1 MEKSQF
7 LLQLNESF
15 DLLSE
20 KLSGWLKGLVLIL
33 PNLILSILVMLL
45 TFLLVGYVSK
55 LVRRSFQRFFQS
67 KALVNLLTNV
77 SSSLFVLLAL
87 VLVLT
92 ILELDQALFGLLT
105 GAGVAGL
112 AVGLALQDPLVN
124 LFSSI
129 LMSSR
134 NPHYNIGDLIEI
146 GGIWGVIQEINLRTT
161 VLKNATGNSV
171 IIPNKRMVQETFTN
185 YTITGQRRVEIVCGV
200 AYNDDLNRVEQL
212 AKQTIKEQFDRE
224 STEDIDFYFTDFG
237 DSSINFVLRYPL
249 WFDPEKDFM
258 QARSKTIVA
267 IKKAFDQ
274 EDINIPFPIR
284 TLDFDS
290 QSFHL
295 AKADKIDIMPQSVN
309 DN

>member
-20 KLSGWLKGLVLIL
+20 KLSGWLEGLVLIL

>member
-1 MEKSQF
+1 
-7 LLQLNESF
+7 
-15 DLLSE
+15 
-20 KLSGWLKGLVLIL
+20 
-33 PNLILSILVMLL
+33 
-45 TFLLVGYVSK
+45 
-55 LVRRSFQRFFQS
+55 
-67 KALVNLLTNV
+67 LTNV

>member
-1 MEKSQF
+1 MESNTFF
-7 LLQLNESF
+7 LKLSESL

-20 KLSGWLKGLVLIL
+20 KLDTWMEGLVLIL
-33 PNLILSILVMLL
+33 PELILSLMVMLL
-45 TFLLVGYVSK
+45 TLLLVRYVSK
-55 LVRRSFQRFFQS
+55 LSRRSFQKFIRS
-67 KALVNLLTNV
+67 TSLVNLLTNI
-77 SSSLFVLLAL
+77 SSSVFVLLSL
-87 VLVLT
+87 VLVLS
-92 ILELDQALFGLLT
+92 ILDLDQALFGLLT

-129 LMSSR
+129 MMSSR

-185 YTITGQRRVEIVCGV
+185 YSISGQRRIEIICGV
-200 AYNDDLNRVEQL
+200 AYDDDLELVEQI
-212 AKQTIKEQFDRE
+212 AKKAIKDQFERE
-224 STEDIDFYFTDFG
+224 STDNIDFYFTDFG

-258 QARSKTIVA
+258 KARSQSVITL
-267 IKKAFDQ
+267 KKAFDQ
-274 EDINIPFPIR
+274 EEINIPFPIR
-284 TLDFDS
+284 TLDVKGKA
-290 QSFHL
+290 FHL
-295 AKADKIDIMPQSVN
+295 TQANELNLVRQKASA
-309 DN
+309 

>member
-249 WFDPEKDFM
+249 WFDSEKDFM
-258 QARSKTIVA
+258 KARSKTIVA

-284 TLDFDS
+284 TLDFGDRA
-290 QSFHL
+290 FHL
-295 AKADKIDIMPQSVN
+295 TEAEEINILPQEATA
-309 DN
+309 

>member
-1 MEKSQF
+1 
-7 LLQLNESF
+7 
-15 DLLSE
+15 
-20 KLSGWLKGLVLIL
+20 
-33 PNLILSILVMLL
+33 
-45 TFLLVGYVSK
+45 
-55 LVRRSFQRFFQS
+55 
-67 KALVNLLTNV
+67 
-77 SSSLFVLLAL
+77 
-87 VLVLT
+87 
-92 ILELDQALFGLLT
+92 
-105 GAGVAGL
+105 
-112 AVGLALQDPLVN
+112 
-124 LFSSI
+124 
-129 LMSSR
+129 
-134 NPHYNIGDLIEI
+134 
-146 GGIWGVIQEINLRTT
+146 
-161 VLKNATGNSV
+161 
-171 IIPNKRMVQETFTN
+171 MVQETFTN